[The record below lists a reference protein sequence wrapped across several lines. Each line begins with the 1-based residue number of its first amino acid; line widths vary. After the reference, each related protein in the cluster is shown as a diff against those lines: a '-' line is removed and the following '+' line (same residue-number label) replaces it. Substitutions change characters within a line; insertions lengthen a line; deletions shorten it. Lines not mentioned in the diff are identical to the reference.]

1 MEGYSSGPRH
11 LSSNRTGT
19 DANTTFEQICSMLA
33 RIRGVTGVPLAYVIR
48 PDIEVQDDEDD
59 PSYSQAGIK

>member
-1 MEGYSSGPRH
+1 M
-11 LSSNRTGT
+11 
-19 DANTTFEQICSMLA
+19 NTTFEQICSMLA
-33 RIRGVTGVPLAYVIR
+33 RIRGVTGVPLAYVIQ